1 MLDRRKEQLQLPP
14 PPTAVLM
21 KSQPVLEMNLVVIE
35 IKRPNELAKRKNEIP
50 AGDLAYA
57 RFNGAT

>member
-1 MLDRRKEQLQLPP
+1 MLDRRKEQLQLPT

-35 IKRPNELAKRKNEIP
+35 IKRPKELAKRNEVP

-57 RFNGAT
+57 RFNGDT

>member
-1 MLDRRKEQLQLPP
+1 MLDRRKEQLQLPT

-21 KSQPVLEMNLVVIE
+21 KSQPVLVMSLVVIE
-35 IKRPNELAKRKNEIP
+35 RKRPNELEKMKNEVF
-50 AGDLAYA
+50 AADLAYA